1 MPSEKSI
8 NSRKPTRRL
17 RLVTPIRVDAE
28 SVPPLFLTIKLR
40 KTIERLLPVG
50 HHQRL
55 RQNFDIY
62 GCLRCSRNNLVYG
75 ANRFCLLCINLIG
88 KRMRKVDKELR
99 ARKPA
104 PPPKL
109 EETYLRPY
117 NSARQLLADL
127 IPEIGNGPIRE
138 KPKPKSPTKVYLKF
152 RLRNLHQTRRRG

>member
-1 MPSEKSI
+1 M
-8 NSRKPTRRL
+8 
-17 RLVTPIRVDAE
+17 E

-55 RQNFDIY
+55 RQYFDIY
-62 GCLRCSRNNLVYG
+62 GCLRCSRNNVIYG
-75 ANRFCLLCINLIG
+75 ANGFCMLCINMIG

-99 ARKPA
+99 ARKPTL
-104 PPPKL
+104 PPKL

-127 IPEIGNGPIRE
+127 MPKISKGPIRK
-138 KPKPKSPTKVYLKF
+138 KPEPKSPRKVYMKF
-152 RLRNLHQTRRRG
+152 